1 MNYFFYDGNCP
12 FCSKT
17 AMRLKELCLSDEI
30 KFLSFR
36 DFPESQLFQIHKT
49 LSRDVLSANVQYIH
63 KGIRYPGFFAIR
75 KISSH
80 LKYYRYFFWILYLP
94 LVPIIGILIM
104 NYLKQR
110 TGHESKE

>member
-36 DFPESQLFQIHKT
+36 DFSESQLFQIHKT
-49 LSRDVLSANVQYIH
+49 FYPGMFSPAKCSVYSQ
-63 KGIRYPGFFAIR
+63 GIRYPGFSAIR
-75 KISSH
+75 KFLRI
-80 LKYYRYFFWILYLP
+80 
-94 LVPIIGILIM
+94 
-104 NYLKQR
+104 
-110 TGHESKE
+110 